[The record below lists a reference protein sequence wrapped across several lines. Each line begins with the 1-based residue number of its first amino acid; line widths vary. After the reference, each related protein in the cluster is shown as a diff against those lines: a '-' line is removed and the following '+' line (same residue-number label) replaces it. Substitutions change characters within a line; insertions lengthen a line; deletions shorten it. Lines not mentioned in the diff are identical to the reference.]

1 MAHYLIENEGLF
13 AGGSCG
19 VNLAAVVKYC
29 RANPGSKVVTII
41 HDSGNRYLKKFY
53 SQSFLD
59 EKGIKF
65 VKRESYPSHNL
76 DFIE

>member
-13 AGGSCG
+13 AGGSCA

-29 RANPGSKVVTII
+29 RANPRSRVVTVI

-53 SQSFLD
+53 SNRFLL
-59 EKGIKF
+59 EKGITF
-65 VKRESYPSHNL
+65 NKRDHYPA
-76 DFIE
+76 